1 MGAKCVIAVDVG
13 SADETNLDDY
23 GDTLSGVWVLFKRLN
38 PWGTPVRILNMEEIQ
53 SRLAYVSCVRQL
65 MTVKKAPYCLY
76 LRPAIEA
83 FKTLDFGKF
92 NSIMALGYEYGKEKA
107 KDLVKKPPL
116 RGILF
121 GENIYQ
127 NHRYTRQNS
136 RKENQQRGM
145 DLERTTSFTDL
156 AAAMSKIPVV
166 RPLLKHSKSLQ
177 PGRQSDAVFLSDF
190 SDSECESE
198 FESSDMTGLTASDD
212 ETGSIASELL
222 GATPTARNPPILTP
236 VYAGKS
242 EASTSAQNTSSVKP
256 SESSTMIAIEPD
268 PKQPRDTI

>member
-1 MGAKCVIAVDVG
+1 MRIFIDLLIFKKKYFDCFGSMGAKCVIAVDVG

-53 SRLAYVSCVRQL
+53 V
-65 MTVKKAPYCLY
+65 
-76 LRPAIEA
+76 E
-83 FKTLDFGKF
+83 
-92 NSIMALGYEYGKEKA
+92 
-107 KDLVKKPPL
+107 DLVKRPPL

-236 VYAGKS
+236 VYSGKN
-242 EASTSAQNTSSVKP
+242 EASTSTQNTSSAKP
-256 SESSTMIAIEPD
+256 SESSTMTAIESD